1 MAMRRAL
8 LPAAILATLVAAVS
22 PSAAQSR
29 VDRPVSVDRR
39 FPIDRDAY
47 VKIYLLDGEVLVTG
61 WEKDSIAVT
70 GTVES
75 GQLFSGGRGKS
86 AKLGL
91 WEGPGSGRL
100 DVKVPASATV
110 WVKSESAAVSVSG
123 IAGGVDVYSVTG
135 EIRIGGSPRQLY
147 AESMGGDVVVEASA
161 PSVRAKTAAGK
172 IIFRGRAEDLLLST
186 VSGAIEAAAVSPPLR
201 ARLETVTG
209 GVLWEGDVERG
220 GSLDFQTHSGAV
232 DLSFPRSL
240 DAEVSV
246 STVKGSISG
255 KPGPAAASEAPLRGP
270 TVDILAGA
278 GGARIGIRTFSGDV
292 TFR

>member
-1 MAMRRAL
+1 MGMGRAL
-8 LPAAILATLVAAVS
+8 PPATILATLVAAAS
-22 PSAAQSR
+22 PSAAQS
-29 VDRPVSVDRR
+29 PVDRR

-47 VKIYLLDGEVLVTG
+47 VKIYLLEGEVRVTG

-70 GTVES
+70 GTAD
-75 GQLFSGGRGKS
+75 GGRLFAGGRGKS

-91 WEGPGSGRL
+91 WEESGSGRL
-100 DVKVPASATV
+100 DVQVPAPATV
-110 WVKSESAAVSVSG
+110 WVKSGSAAVSVSG

-135 EIRIGGSPRQLY
+135 EIRIEGSPRQLF
-147 AESMGGDVVVEASA
+147 AESMGGDVAVEASA
-161 PSVRAKTAAGK
+161 ASARAKSAG
-172 IIFRGRAEDLLLST
+172 GRISFQGQADDLLLST
-186 VSGAIEAAAVSPPLR
+186 VSGSIDAAPRTPPLR

-209 GVLWEGDVERG
+209 GILWQGGVERG

-232 DLSFPRSL
+232 DLSLPAGL

-255 KPGPAAASEAPLRGP
+255 NPGPAEASPAPLRGP
-270 TVDILAGA
+270 TIDILAGG

-292 TFR
+292 IFR